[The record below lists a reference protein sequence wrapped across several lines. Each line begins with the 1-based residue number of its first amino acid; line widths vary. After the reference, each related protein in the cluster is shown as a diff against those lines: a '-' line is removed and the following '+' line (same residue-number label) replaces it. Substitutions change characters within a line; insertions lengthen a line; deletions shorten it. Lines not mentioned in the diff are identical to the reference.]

1 MTKNARSE
9 LWNLPNALTMLRI
22 AIVPVFVVVA
32 LAYPVDIGGRIAAT
46 LLFVAAMATDYFDG
60 RIARARGLITD
71 FGKVMDPLADKA
83 ITGAALIILSV
94 WAYIP
99 WWITV
104 LILVREIGITIM
116 RFTIL
121 RYGALPANFSGK
133 AKTMVQSVALTYCL
147 LPFEVVWPAASYLG
161 VALMLVALV
170 LTLWSGW
177 LNVRDG
183 MALRREALA
192 KS

>member
-32 LAYPVDIGGRIAAT
+32 LAYPLDIGGRIAAT
-46 LLFVAAMATDYFDG
+46 LLFMAAMATDYFDG

-94 WAYIP
+94 WDYIP

-104 LILVREIGITIM
+104 LILVREIGITVM

-133 AKTMVQSVALTYCL
+133 AKTMVQSIALTYCL
-147 LPFEVVWPAASYLG
+147 LPFEVIWPAAAYLG

-183 MALRREALA
+183 MELRRKALA